1 MDQHEIDLEL
11 IKENAVQIRKKV
23 RDAAEKSG
31 RSLEDITLI
40 AVTKTQG
47 IEKIQHA
54 LQAGMLD
61 LGENKVQELCE
72 KYPLIDTEC
81 RWHLIGH
88 LQTNKVKFIIDKVH
102 MIHSL
107 DRLDLADEIQKRAAK
122 AGRTVDVLVQVNV
135 AGEETKFGIAP
146 EEASDFVKQLAVYP
160 NLRVRGLMTV
170 APHVQNPEETR
181 PVFRQLKKIFIDIRQ
196 ENIDNIN
203 MDYLSMGM
211 SNDYEI
217 AIEEGANMVRIG
229 TAIFGARNYPVK

>member
-11 IKENAVQIRKKV
+11 IKENAVRIRKKV
-23 RDAAEKSG
+23 RDAAERSG

-47 IEKIQHA
+47 VEKIQHA

-61 LGENKVQELCE
+61 LGENKVQELCD
-72 KYPLIDTEC
+72 KYPLVDTEC

-122 AGRTVDVLVQVNV
+122 AGRTMDVLVQVNV

-146 EEASDFVKQLAVYP
+146 EEARSFVKQLAVYP

>member
-11 IKENAVQIRKKV
+11 INENAVKIRKKV

-47 IEKIQHA
+47 IEKIRHA

-61 LGENKVQELCE
+61 LGENKVQELCD
-72 KYPLIDTEC
+72 KYPLVDTEC

-135 AGEETKFGIAP
+135 AGEETKFGIPP
-146 EEASDFVKQLAVYP
+146 EEALDFVKQLAVYP
-160 NLRVRGLMTV
+160 NLRVRGLMTI
-170 APHVQNPEETR
+170 APHVQNPEDVR